1 MKRSVGIIGA
11 VCLALA
17 LTSCGGGTNK
27 PADNGA
33 SSDPSSAASGAAGS
47 DSGTITIWGDETR
60 GDLIK
65 ALGDEFTKETGIN
78 VKFVQKS
85 NDNLTDDYTKQV
97 PAGQGPDIIVTA
109 HDHLG
114 AWVKDGVAGTI
125 DLSAVKDKLLPVA
138 VQAVTYNG
146 QTYGVPYAIENI
158 ALVRNNKLSKAE
170 PKTYDEMIKA
180 GKESGA
186 AMAFEVQSDPANGDP
201 YHMYP
206 FQTSFGAPVF
216 KSTDAGYTEE
226 SGMNGSEGEAFANW
240 LAKEG
245 KAGNMDVNIGGDKAK
260 QDFLDGKT
268 AFLLT
273 GPWNTA
279 AFAEAGMDFSVMPV
293 PSAGDKPAAP
303 FVGVQ
308 GFFPSPKTANP
319 LLVNKFLL
327 EFVATEKGQKIAYE
341 KGGRAPAWADSS
353 IIGDDAVI
361 KGFSEAGAQG
371 APMPAIPAMGAV
383 WQFWGSTEAN
393 IIQGKQ
399 DPVQGW
405 KTMNENIKKAI
416 DKSK

>member
-1 MKRSVGIIGA
+1 MKRSAGIIGA

-17 LTSCGGGTNK
+17 LTSCGGGSNK

-33 SSDPSSAASGAAGS
+33 SSDPSAAASNA
-47 DSGTITIWGDETR
+47 SGTITIWGDETR

-85 NDNLTDDYTKQV
+85 NDTLTDDYTKQV

-138 VQAVTYNG
+138 VQAVTYDG

-158 ALVRNNKLSKAE
+158 ALVRNNKLTKAE
-170 PKTYDEMIKA
+170 PKTFDEMIKA

-186 AMAFEVQSDPANGDP
+186 PVPFEVQSDPENGDA

-206 FQTSFGAPVF
+206 FQSSFGAPVF
-216 KSTDAGYTEE
+216 KRSDAGYTEE
-226 SGMNGSEGEAFANW
+226 SGMNSAEGQAYAKW
-240 LAKEG
+240 LAEQG
-245 KAGNMDVNIGGDKAK
+245 KAGILDVNIGGDKAK

-268 AFLLT
+268 PFLLT

-279 AFAEAGMDFSVMPV
+279 AFTAAGLDFSVMPV
-293 PSAGDKPAAP
+293 PAAGDKPAAP

-308 GFFPSPKTANP
+308 GFFPSPKTPNK

-341 KGGRAPAWADSS
+341 KGGRAPAWADTS

-361 KGFSEAGAQG
+361 KGFSEAGAKG
-371 APMPAIPAMGAV
+371 AAMPAIPAMGAV

-399 DPVQGW
+399 DPVKGW
-405 KTMNENIKKAI
+405 DTMNENIKKAI
-416 DKSK
+416 EKSK